1 MGEDQ
6 ARRDYVNSFID
17 TATHLWGREAVS
29 EIRTILERTAEAVWA
44 LGNVK
49 LGPEDEPQTTPT
61 RRKGG

>member
-17 TATHLWGREAVS
+17 TATRLWGREAVS

-49 LGPEDEPQTTPT
+49 LGPEDEPETTPT
-61 RRKGG
+61 RGKGG